1 MDTLRPLLLVVQRC
15 RSGQAAQVSFGK
27 CTILPGSKA
36 MITPAGQVSCL
47 VVKSRA
53 KSVLAYRP
61 AVLRTRQALQ
71 WIARSGPRS
80 RTRSEARLARSMCS
94 SASVR
99 PAAARSA
106 VMAGEALASGA
117 LAGVMPTA
125 GVRPGGRAGRA
136 GRLEAADHHHGG
148 LRPSP
153 PPPAPPPEPPA
164 L

>member
-71 WIARSGPRS
+71 EIARSGPRP
-80 RTRSEARLARSMCS
+80 RTRSDDRVPPSISSPASALPATVSSSPIQARDLPPLG
-94 SASVR
+94 R
-99 PAAARSA
+99 PA
-106 VMAGEALASGA
+106 GE
-117 LAGVMPTA
+117 P
-125 GVRPGGRAGRA
+125 
-136 GRLEAADHHHGG
+136 
-148 LRPSP
+148 
-153 PPPAPPPEPPA
+153 
-164 L
+164 